1 MGREAAFERSD
12 WGLLVFVAATWGSS
26 FLFIDIGVDH
36 FAPGLVALLRLA
48 FGAATLAAVPAARR
62 GVPRSAWPAIALL
75 AVVWMAAPF
84 VLFAVAQQSIDS
96 SLAGMLNAAAPLFT
110 AVVAALAAR
119 RLPSRRRSTGLLI
132 GFLGVL
138 AISWPSLGGAHATA
152 AGAGLVIAATMLYG
166 VAFNIAGPLQQR
178 HGALPVIWRA
188 ELVAVGLVAPL
199 GIATLSDSTFA
210 WSSLAA
216 VAALGALGTALAF
229 VAFATL
235 AGHVGST
242 RASVTVYF
250 LPAVAIALGALFRD
264 ETIAGVSLLGTALV
278 TAGAYI
284 TSRGERRSNRD
295 QPTSFEISGSRV
307 RSSAP
312 TSEKIAT
319 AQR

>member
-1 MGREAAFERSD
+1 MEREAAFERGD
-12 WGLLVFVAATWGSS
+12 WALLVFVAATWGSS

-36 FAPGLVALLRLA
+36 FAPALVALVRLG

-62 GVPRSAWPAIALL
+62 SVPRSSWPAIALL
-75 AVVWMAAPF
+75 GVVWMAAPF
-84 VLFAVAQQSIDS
+84 VLFGVAQQSIDS

-110 AVVAALAAR
+110 AVVAALVAG
-119 RLPSRRRSTGLLI
+119 RLPGRRRSAGLLI
-132 GFLGVL
+132 GFIGVL

-166 VAFNIAGPLQQR
+166 VAFNIAGPLQQQ

-188 ELVAVGLVAPL
+188 ELLAAGLVAPF

-216 VAALGALGTALAF
+216 VAALGCLGTALAF

-235 AGHVGST
+235 AGRVGST

-264 ETIAGVSLLGTALV
+264 ETIAAVSLVGTVLV
-278 TAGAYI
+278 TAGAYL
-284 TSRGERRSNRD
+284 TSRSERGAGWRRPRAAMR
-295 QPTSFEISGSRV
+295 PTG
-307 RSSAP
+307 SAP
-312 TSEKIAT
+312 LRT
-319 AQR
+319 AAAGDRTTT